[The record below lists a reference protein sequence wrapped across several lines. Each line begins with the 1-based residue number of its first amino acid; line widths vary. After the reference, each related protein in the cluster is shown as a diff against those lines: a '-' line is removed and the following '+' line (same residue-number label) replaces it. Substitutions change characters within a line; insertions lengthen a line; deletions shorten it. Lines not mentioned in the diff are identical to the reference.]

1 MLMLMPARFGYHI
14 AKNSSSILRPISI
27 LRFKSNVPSAKQ
39 SKNNLPADGI
49 PKKSL
54 PSEGEWKHL
63 KLHIPGEN
71 VETNDLKD
79 RIPKFPL
86 GKENVPTLLPRPGVP
101 QVGKNFTFRQV
112 IGILKNKTQPELIY
126 ESEPHRLYFLMC
138 FCASIIFAIYG
149 CVLFEWATWIAN
161 KEYDE
166 NEKEETNLAIRKREW
181 AISLA
186 MYLAPSAA
194 LFLLA
199 YGAALSQQSLSEESG
214 TCLDQLNISNLHRI
228 RLFLVDQPRCIL
240 CHWKI

>member
-1 MLMLMPARFGYHI
+1 MKVNLIDCIF
-14 AKNSSSILRPISI
+14 
-27 LRFKSNVPSAKQ
+27 NV
-39 SKNNLPADGI
+39 
-49 PKKSL
+49 
-54 PSEGEWKHL
+54 
-63 KLHIPGEN
+63 
-71 VETNDLKD
+71 
-79 RIPKFPL
+79 
-86 GKENVPTLLPRPGVP
+86 
-101 QVGKNFTFRQV
+101 
-112 IGILKNKTQPELIY
+112 
-126 ESEPHRLYFLMC
+126 

-194 LFLLA
+194 LFCWLMVPLF
-199 YGAALSQQSLSEESG
+199 SQQSLSEESG